1 MPNLRADLLVE
12 LAEILR
18 ASGDATGATRS
29 IGEAID
35 LYERK
40 GNLVGAARARGAH
53 EGALPG
59 PEVTGAVPHNGRLDL
74 RTTDPDREGALRP

>member
-18 ASGDATGATRS
+18 AAGDETGATGA

-40 GNLVGAARARGAH
+40 GNLLAASRARSSW
-53 EGALPG
+53 PG
-59 PEVTGAVPHNGRLDL
+59 TGHA
-74 RTTDPDREGALRP
+74 

>member
-18 ASGDATGATRS
+18 AAGDATGATRA

-35 LYERK
+35 LYEQK
-40 GNLVGAARARGAH
+40 GNVVAAARARSSWSRATSEQEKGS
-53 EGALPG
+53 
-59 PEVTGAVPHNGRLDL
+59 R
-74 RTTDPDREGALRP
+74 